1 MLVDIIKSAEGV
13 KRTKR
18 LTHPWARGI
27 SSAWVPSSVDIS
39 FFPAIRLELKHWPFL
54 GLEPTTLQAGTTPS
68 SLLELQLTNYRSWGL
83 SPSIIM
89 SIDNNNNSNNNNTQT
104 YIHISPIGSVF
115 SGEPW
120 IMQVWCWLWIFIYG
134 LIMLKYF
141 PSIPS
146 LLNFCHKGV
155 GYCKLLFLY

>member
-18 LTHPWARGI
+18 LTQPWARGI
-27 SSAWVPSSVDIS
+27 SSAWVPSSGDIS
-39 FFPAIRLELKHWPFL
+39 VFPAIRLELKHWPFL
-54 GLEPTTLQAGTTPS
+54 GLEPATLQAGTTSS
-68 SLLELQLTNYRSWGL
+68 SLLALQLTNYRSWGL
-83 SPSIIM
+83 SSSTIM
-89 SIDNNNNSNNNNTQT
+89 SINHHNNNNNNTQM

-120 IMQVWCWLWIFIYG
+120 LMQVWCWLCIFIYG
-134 LIMLKYF
+134 LIMLRYF

-146 LLNFCHKGV
+146 LLNFCHKGI
-155 GYCKLLFLY
+155 GFCKRLFLY